1 MIIDEEPSD
10 LEIQNLIKTMDKDGN
25 GKISFD
31 EFLSAMSLWFKDEYK
46 SSGNKKRKLNHN
58 EVCITLITE

>member
-10 LEIQNLIKTMDKDGN
+10 EEVANLIATMDKDGN

-31 EFLSAMSLWFKDEYK
+31 EFLLAMSNWFKDEYK
-46 SSGNKKRKLNHN
+46 SRGNKKRKLNYH
-58 EVCITLITE
+58 EVVLI